1 LYTRDWLDGFRHA
14 LPPRSLIVLATKH
27 RWWPTREK
35 RLARALLRAGH
46 HVMLLPVR

>member
-1 LYTRDWLDGFRHA
+1 LYTRDWLDGFRKA
-14 LPPRSLIVLATKH
+14 LPPRSLVFLATKH

-35 RLARALLRAGH
+35 RLARALLKAGH